1 MSITHDIQQISDT
14 RWRLDASASTAEFR
28 VPYIWGLASVT
39 GRFERIEGW
48 LEVDEDEQWHMVLVI
63 DADSVDTANAR
74 RDKHLRSPAF
84 FNVEKHPVV
93 RFRSTDVNDR
103 GSHLVVD
110 GELEA
115 AGETVPLQLEVTLT
129 QTDDGLDLETSAA
142 IDQRDV
148 GLRFSPLRVIGT
160 PTAVRVHARLRRE

>member
-1 MSITHDIQQISDT
+1 MGTTYDTHQISDT

-28 VPYIWGLASVT
+28 VPYVWGLGSVT

-84 FNVEKHPVV
+84 FDVEKHPVV
-93 RFRSTDVNDR
+93 RFRSTEVTDR
-103 GSHLVVD
+103 GSHLVVA
-110 GELEA
+110 GELQA
-115 AGETVPLQLEVTLT
+115 AGETLPLRLDVTLT
-129 QTDDGLDLETSAA
+129 QTDDGLELDTAA
-142 IDQRDV
+142 TIDQRDL

-160 PTAVRVHARLRRE
+160 PTAVRVHAQLRRE